1 MCTTQHKVA
10 KALSFHSQATQ
21 VLYALPFCM
30 FEPFLILLRVTL
42 SSLATSH
49 LAIAIVEK
57 FDMHSTQY
65 AKGRQRHTA
74 SLPLGVAAT
83 SRQQRQP
90 GLKISSSGSPAQ
102 ATVTMSPR
110 IRRPK
115 EGEGSRA
122 CPPARSQN
130 NMNYN
135 GEWRWSVIRVSR
147 QGPHPTPPDSPAPP
161 PSLQVLT
168 TTWQFR
174 ASVLDLT

>member
-1 MCTTQHKVA
+1 MHYTTQGCTSIEFPLIGYTGFVCTA
-10 KALSFHSQATQ
+10 
-21 VLYALPFCM
+21 YYI
-30 FEPFLILLRVTL
+30 FEHFLILLRVTL

-83 SRQQRQP
+83 LRQQRQP
-90 GLKISSSGSPAQ
+90 GLKISSSGSTAQ

-110 IRRPK
+110 IRNGAEGRAETAAGPK
-115 EGEGSRA
+115 KVKVAGLA

-135 GEWRWSVIRVSR
+135 GEWRWRRNSCK
-147 QGPHPTPPDSPAPP
+147 
-161 PSLQVLT
+161 
-168 TTWQFR
+168 
-174 ASVLDLT
+174 